1 MFTAAL
7 FTQRIYLSKC
17 KSPKYQG
24 MDSNDE
30 ILHNNKNNLKE
41 FKEFNDRK
49 KIMR

>member
-24 MDSNDE
+24 MDSNDKYYTTIKT
-30 ILHNNKNNLKE
+30 ILKNLMTEK
-41 FKEFNDRK
+41 RL
-49 KIMR
+49 